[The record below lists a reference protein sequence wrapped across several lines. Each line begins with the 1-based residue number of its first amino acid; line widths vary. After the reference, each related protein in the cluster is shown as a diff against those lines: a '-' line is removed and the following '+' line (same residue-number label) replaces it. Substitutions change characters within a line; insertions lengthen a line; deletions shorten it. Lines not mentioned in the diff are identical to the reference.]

1 MMDTKRICS
10 LIEERKEELFELL
23 GSLVRINSENFST
36 GGNEEEC
43 VKYIDKLCREL
54 GLESDVY
61 SPMEL
66 PGFSEHPDY
75 IAGHNLEN
83 RPNVVARWQGEENV
97 DELMLMAHTDTVV
110 IGDLEN
116 WEMDPL
122 SGEVRDGKIF
132 GRGACDDK
140 YAIAAALFIIKL
152 LKEEGFVPKKNLL
165 FAGYCDEERGGSH
178 GAMAAVMKYPCKRIV
193 SMDGRDQI
201 WHCGSGGGELKYLF
215 HTKDTVDSAL
225 AAAKALPTVLEVVE
239 TFADARKKELEANP
253 YYAGTIIPQTSLRY
267 MGVRAGNHGADLGKG
282 EVHFVFYT
290 DKTKDEIYAEL
301 HEIEAILT
309 ERLAPLG
316 IVGDGFVPETR
327 FFHYVHTE
335 PDSEDIKNMLEAS
348 RDVRGIEPIVC
359 GSCLSDLSV
368 ISKYGSNRA
377 FAFGAG
383 RDFSQKG
390 GAHQPNEYI
399 ECDKLVEYTKI
410 IAAYVIRTLG

>member
-1 MMDTKRICS
+1 MDTKRICS

-23 GSLVRINSENFST
+23 CSLIRINSENFGN

-43 VKYIDKLCREL
+43 VKHIDKLCREL
-54 GLESDVY
+54 GMESDVY
-61 SPMEL
+61 SPMDI

-75 IAGHNLEN
+75 IPDHKLEN
-83 RPNVVARWQGEENV
+83 RPNVVARWKGSEDI

-110 IGDLEN
+110 IGDLKN
-116 WEMDPL
+116 WNVDPL
-122 SGEVRDGKIF
+122 GGTVRDGKIF

-193 SMDGRDQI
+193 SMDGREGQI

-215 HTKDTVDSAL
+215 HTKETVDSAK
-225 AAAKALPTVLEVVE
+225 AAASALPIVIEEVE
-239 TFADARKKELEANP
+239 TFADKRRAELEANP
-253 YYAGTIIPQTSLRY
+253 YYTGTIIPKTALRY
-267 MGVRAGNHGADLGKG
+267 MGVRAGNCGADLGIG

-290 DKTKDEIYAEL
+290 DKTKAEIYAEL
-301 HEIEAILT
+301 SELEKVIA

-316 IVGDGFVPETR
+316 IVGDGFKPETR

-335 PDSEDIKNMLEAS
+335 PDSEDITNMVAAAKEAA
-348 RDVRGIEPIVC
+348 GEELHVC

-368 ISKYGSNRA
+368 ISKYGSRLA
-377 FAFGAG
+377 FACGSG
-383 RDFSQKG
+383 RDFSKEG

-399 ECDKLVEYTKI
+399 LCDKLVSYTKT

>member
-1 MMDTKRICS
+1 MDTKRICS

-23 GSLVRINSENFST
+23 SSLVKINSENFST

-43 VKYIDKLCREL
+43 ANYIDKLCREL

-75 IAGHNLEN
+75 IPGHNLEN
-83 RPNVVARWQGEENV
+83 RPNVVARWRGEENV

-110 IGDLEN
+110 IGDLDS
-116 WEMDPL
+116 WELDPL
-122 SGEVRDGKIF
+122 SGIVRDGKIF
-132 GRGACDDK
+132 GRGSCDDK
-140 YAIAAALFIIKL
+140 YGVATALFIIKL
-152 LKEEGFVPKKNLL
+152 LKEEGFFPKKNLL

-193 SMDGRDQI
+193 SMDGREGQI
-201 WHCGSGGGELKYLF
+201 WHCASGGGELKYLF
-215 HTKDTVDSAL
+215 HTKETVDSAKN
-225 AAAKALPTVLEVVE
+225 AAMALPVVLEVIE
-239 TFADARKKELEANP
+239 TFADKRREELDANP

-282 EVHFVFYT
+282 EVHFQFYT
-290 DKTKDEIYAEL
+290 DKVKDEIYAEL
-301 HEIEAILT
+301 HKLEAVLT

-327 FFHYVHTE
+327 FFHYVHTT
-335 PDSEDIKNMLEAS
+335 PDSEDITNMLAAS
-348 RDVRGIEPIVC
+348 REATGEELRVC

-368 ISKYGSNRA
+368 ISKYGSSYA

-383 RDFSQKG
+383 RDFSKEG
-390 GAHQPNEYI
+390 GAHQPNEYML
-399 ECDKLVEYTKI
+399 CDKLVNYAKT
-410 IAAYVIRTLG
+410 IAAYVIRILG